1 MGELVGYARVSTADQ
16 LADLQ
21 LRALAAAGVGRVFQ
35 DTISGTQTER
45 PGLTECMNYLS
56 TGDVLVVWRLDRLGR
71 SLPHLLTVMAELDE
85 REIGFRS
92 LTEAGLDST
101 TPSGR
106 LIFSVFAAVAQFERE
121 LIVERTR
128 AGVAAARTRGKALGR
143 PAALSRDQRDL
154 ARQLRDAGQSLGQI
168 AAVLQVSRSTVKR
181 ACDNAAA

>member
-16 LADLQ
+16 FADLQ

-35 DTISGTQTER
+35 DTISGTRTER
-45 PGLTECMNYLS
+45 PGLTECMAYLS
-56 TGDVLVVWRLDRLGR
+56 AGDVLVVWRLDRLGR

-85 REIGFRS
+85 RAIGFRS

-128 AGVAAARTRGKALGR
+128 AGVAAARTRGKSLGR
-143 PAALSRDQRDL
+143 PAALSAEQREL
-154 ARQLRDAGQSLGQI
+154 ARNLRVSGQSLSQI
-168 AAVLQVSRSTVKR
+168 AAVLRVSRSTIQRVCNER
-181 ACDNAAA
+181 AA

>member
-1 MGELVGYARVSTADQ
+1 
-16 LADLQ
+16 
-21 LRALAAAGVGRVFQ
+21 
-35 DTISGTQTER
+35 
-45 PGLTECMNYLS
+45 
-56 TGDVLVVWRLDRLGR
+56 
-71 SLPHLLTVMAELDE
+71 MAELDE